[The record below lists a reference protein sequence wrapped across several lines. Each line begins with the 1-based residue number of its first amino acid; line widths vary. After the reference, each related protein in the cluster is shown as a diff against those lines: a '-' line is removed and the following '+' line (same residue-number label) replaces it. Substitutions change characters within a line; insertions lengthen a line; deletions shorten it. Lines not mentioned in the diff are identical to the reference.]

1 MRARWVFLPVLGAP
15 LAHAP
20 VLRFNLLPQLAR
32 PIDGARTVRGRRVF
46 GANKTWRGAAVMF
59 AGVLGAT
66 VALQRRAWYR
76 ERLPLELRDVSPV
89 VTGSL
94 LGAGVVLG
102 ELPNSF
108 LKRQL
113 DIAPGEQRGSLAG
126 FAISLFDQA
135 DFVLATWLL
144 LRPVFKMSAGDA
156 LDAAVVVTAV
166 HLPLNVLGYVVGV
179 RTSPI

>member
-1 MRARWVFLPVLGAP
+1 MHARWVFLPALGAP

-20 VLRFNLLPQLAR
+20 VLRFDLLPALAR
-32 PIDGARTVRGRRVF
+32 PIDRGRTLRGRRLL

-59 AGVLGAT
+59 AGVLSAAI
-66 VALQRRAWYR
+66 VLHRWSWYR
-76 ERLPLELRDVSPV
+76 DRLPGELRDVSPV

-94 LGAGVVLG
+94 LGASVVLG

-113 DIAPGEQRGSLAG
+113 DIGPGEQRGSLAG
-126 FAISLFDQA
+126 IALSAFDQA

-144 LRPVFKMSAGDA
+144 LRPIFKLSAGQV
-156 LDAAVVVTAV
+156 LDSATVVVLV
-166 HLPLNVLGYVVGV
+166 HLPINVIGYLIGA
-179 RTSPI
+179 RTSPV